1 MNSFAPSLQSSD
13 AGFPVF
19 SSFRTRKERGELRGL
34 GELTHVDAQP
44 APAPQTPGPALR
56 PPVPREARGRV
67 RSAVRGEGAPLRSPF
82 LPTGER
88 TPQSCVSARLRVL
101 SPAPSLSPQTLL
113 ESLTVS
119 VTYSHPQVPVPKPPF
134 SAFQQNSARALS
146 PPAPNVTRS
155 NLPQAA
161 PAHPLLSPPRT
172 RVQPSFQ
179 TRAALLFSPGLVPEP
194 EPRTTGSQPRRPL
207 LAPPSLTSPSV
218 PPRAVSWSLLPPKFS
233 RFPGQTSLRPLR
245 SASQDICPR
254 ATPPTHP
261 PPRGSSAG
269 ASPSCVRWDGGEGT
283 RGPARGRAGS
293 EKGSEPKGSGP
304 QGGRAQRRAGA
315 APPGRGGHGWS
326 AVSPREGS
334 AFTR

>member
-1 MNSFAPSLQSSD
+1 M
-13 AGFPVF
+13 
-19 SSFRTRKERGELRGL
+19 
-34 GELTHVDAQP
+34 
-44 APAPQTPGPALR
+44 
-56 PPVPREARGRV
+56 
-67 RSAVRGEGAPLRSPF
+67 
-82 LPTGER
+82 
-88 TPQSCVSARLRVL
+88 
-101 SPAPSLSPQTLL
+101 
-113 ESLTVS
+113 VS

-218 PPRAVSWSLLPPKFS
+218 PPRAASWSLLPPKFS

-261 PPRGSSAG
+261 PPAHAGPPPVRPRPVSAG
-269 ASPSCVRWDGGEGT
+269 MEE
-283 RGPARGRAGS
+283 RGPAGQRGDGLDL
-293 EKGSEPKGSGP
+293 
-304 QGGRAQRRAGA
+304 RRALNRKAQDRREAERSAGQVRPHPDAEDTDGA
-315 APPGRGGHGWS
+315 RSRPGKGARSLGEH
-326 AVSPREGS
+326 V
-334 AFTR
+334 